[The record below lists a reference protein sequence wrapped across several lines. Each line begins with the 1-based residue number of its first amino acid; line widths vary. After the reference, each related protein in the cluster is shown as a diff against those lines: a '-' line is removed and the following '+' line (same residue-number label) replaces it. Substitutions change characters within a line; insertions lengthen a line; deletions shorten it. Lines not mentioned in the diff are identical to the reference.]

1 MKTKQRAYNR
11 LPKRVSQKEFNRLIA
26 PHLRKPIKG
35 PEPKISYY
43 KIFNYI
49 MYVLST
55 GCQWRQLPV
64 YRNEISWQVV
74 YKWHRRWSLNGSY
87 LNLLEGT
94 VQLLQARRKLQ
105 LAHMHGDGSNTVAK
119 KGEAKLDTP
128 ATNTRKDRKP

>member
-1 MKTKQRAYNR
+1 MKTKQRTYNR

-35 PEPKISYY
+35 PDPKVSYY

-49 MYVLST
+49 LYVLST
-55 GCQWRQLPV
+55 GCQWRQLPT

-94 VQLLQARRKLQ
+94 VHLLQARRKLQ
-105 LAHMHGDGSNTVAK
+105 LGHIHGDGSNTVAK
-119 KGEAKLDTP
+119 KGEAELGIPD
-128 ATNTRKDRKP
+128 TNTRKDRKT

>member
-1 MKTKQRAYNR
+1 MKKNERTYNR

-55 GCQWRQLPV
+55 GCQWRQLPI

-74 YKWHRRWSLNGSY
+74 YKWHRRWSMNGSY

-94 VQLLQARRKLQ
+94 VQLLQARRK
-105 LAHMHGDGSNTVAK
+105 AHMHGDGSNTVAK
-119 KGEAKLDTP
+119 KGEAKLVTP
-128 ATNTRKDRKP
+128 ATNTRKVRKP